1 MDTFEGPG
9 HIEDL
14 HGRRTYDHHFPHVD
28 TLGDQQGR
36 HMSEFAVS
44 VSWRW
49 VVVGLRSTCNPKVY
63 GATS

>member
-14 HGRRTYDHHFPHVD
+14 HGRGTYDHHFPHVD

-44 VSWRW
+44 VAL
-49 VVVGLRSTCNPKVY
+49 GCGGPTLNL
-63 GATS
+63 

>member
-49 VVVGLRSTCNPKVY
+49 VVVGPLNL
-63 GATS
+63 